1 VSLTYVYCLV
11 RSARRPSLR
20 GIPAG
25 MPGGGAV
32 RILEIPKS
40 RSQPGKSR
48 SQPGRRSGPHK
59 RTAQPAPASRVA
71 ERPDLGEG
79 GRDWL
84 IVSTVPGDAYGE
96 EALEAGLQQLE
107 WVAPRALAHEAVV
120 EHFLAAPAVLPM
132 QLFTMF
138 TGDARA
144 IEHVIGDKR
153 RITAIMKRIEGQ
165 VEWGLRLTL
174 DPEASASAT
183 SGRFATRP
191 AALAGRSAER
201 TAPARPRR
209 SSKASDTSLPRRGS
223 PKASEGGG
231 AAYLAHK
238 RDQRDLARTRVKKGR
253 SAANRMY
260 RAVSREATAA
270 RRRTETEQAAP
281 GSRLVL
287 DAAFLV
293 PARRAAGFRA
303 AVGRKARALEDAGL
317 TVSLT
322 GPWPAYNFI

>member
-1 VSLTYVYCLV
+1 
-11 RSARRPSLR
+11 
-20 GIPAG
+20 
-25 MPGGGAV
+25 MPGGGEV
-32 RILEIPKS
+32 RILEIPAS
-40 RSQPGKSR
+40 TSPT
-48 SQPGRRSGPHK
+48 K
-59 RTAQPAPASRVA
+59 RAATP
-71 ERPDLGEG
+71 
-79 GRDWL
+79 RDWL

-107 WVAPRALAHEAVV
+107 WVAPRALAHEAVA

-144 IEHVIGDKR
+144 VEHVVGDKR
-153 RITAIMKRIEGQ
+153 RIAAIMKRIEGQ

-174 DPEASASAT
+174 EPE
-183 SGRFATRP
+183 G
-191 AALAGRSAER
+191 
-201 TAPARPRR
+201 
-209 SSKASDTSLPRRGS
+209 GS
-223 PKASEGGG
+223 PAVTRKSAARAGDQKRAARAGDQERAARAGDQERAARAFTAREKAASG

-238 RDQRDLARTRVKKGR
+238 RDQLDLARTRLKKAR
-253 SAANRMY
+253 SEANRMY
-260 RAVSREATAA
+260 KAVSREATGA
-270 RRRTETEQAAP
+270 RRRTATEQAAP

-303 AVGRKARALEDAGL
+303 AVGRKARPLKRAGL

>member
-1 VSLTYVYCLV
+1 
-11 RSARRPSLR
+11 
-20 GIPAG
+20 

-32 RILEIPKS
+32 RILEIPASTSPS
-40 RSQPGKSR
+40 RRAAVP
-48 SQPGRRSGPHK
+48 
-59 RTAQPAPASRVA
+59 
-71 ERPDLGEG
+71 
-79 GRDWL
+79 RDWL

-174 DPEASASAT
+174 DPEAAAT
-183 SGRFATRP
+183 
-191 AALAGRSAER
+191 
-201 TAPARPRR
+201 PARSGR
-209 SSKASDTSLPRRGS
+209 SSKASPTSLPRRRS
-223 PKASEGGG
+223 SQASDGGG

-238 RDQRDLARTRVKKGR
+238 RDQRDLARTRLKKGR